1 MKNTLL
7 LLFVILNSFVSF
19 AQNSKATPPYE
30 ATQYVKNI
38 IEELNIPDATF
49 DKMRGKDNIIQMK
62 LFLNDKG
69 EITKGTIPN
78 DEFELESLIFPI
90 VKQLPNFNPAIVD
103 GTAKASLYNLSFV
116 LNEYNY
122 YKTVRQKATPINGM
136 EKFREKVRNNFY
148 ITDEERGYLS
158 LAKTKTTLD
167 IAIDFIIEKDGSV
180 SSFRMVDPELE
191 YFHKRMLQAVKRAS
205 KKWIPGTIN
214 GSPVRT
220 KFTYTLTLSTDFH
233 SLNI

>member
-7 LLFVILNSFVSF
+7 LLFTILTNVVSS
-19 AQNSKATPPYE
+19 AQDSKATPPYE
-30 ATQYVKNI
+30 VTQYVQNI
-38 IEELNIPDATF
+38 IQELNIPDETF
-49 DKMRGKDNIIQMK
+49 DKMRGKDNIIQVK

-69 EITKGTIPN
+69 EVTKAIIPK
-78 DEFELESLIFPI
+78 DEFELETLIVHI
-90 VKQLPNFNPAIVD
+90 IKQLPNFNPAIVE
-103 GTAKASLYNLSFV
+103 GSAKASLYNLSFV
-116 LNEYNY
+116 INEFNY
-122 YKTVRQKATPINGM
+122 YKVVRHKATPINGM
-136 EKFREKVRNNFY
+136 EKFGEKVRNNFY
-148 ITDEERGYLS
+148 ITDQERGYLS

-191 YFHKRMLQAVKRAS
+191 YFQKRMMQAVKRAA
-205 KKWIPGTIN
+205 KKWIPATIN

-220 KFTYTLTLSTDFH
+220 KFTYTLNLKTDFH